1 MVAFRWEGL
10 TKYQEEVDKERR
22 WQEKLDIEKKDQELR
37 ERELELKEKTLDFK
51 ILKQGEEL
59 AAEVLKS
66 LGIFGYG
73 SLSSSNSSSK
83 SSSGGINLVD
93 GKVSQDSNTSFMNK
107 IKQAYPGVTDE
118 AFTRLLESTNLQPN
132 TMELLYNALN
142 KTSAARKKDNR
153 PVIMFETSTALAII
167 FPLAL
172 IFLDD
177 VILTQGKPFENVIEK
192 LSKRFPNGI
201 PDVIEQAIG
210 NIENLVTTSVDLGTF
225 KVLNPMA
232 DANDL
237 KFVREEM
244 FNTLNTRFMEFK
256 NRIAKASDKLNDI
269 DDKSKSRLDKALES
283 YLITLGNDFSTID
296 KKQGDFKRTELFYR
310 LGTSDLFNKVI
321 QNIPGKDFPNSF
333 KDSPLFKRPTQYF
346 FIPENLAK
354 QSGANSVE
362 IAKRLTELG
371 ILEDYNPKNPDNF
384 FSQYRIEGQTGSYPN
399 KPANLQLNIIPEG

>member
-1 MVAFRWEGL
+1 MVEFRWEGL
-10 TKYQEEVDKERR
+10 TKYQEETEKEKR

-59 AAEVLKS
+59 AAEVLNS
-66 LGIFGYG
+66 LGITAYG
-73 SLSSSNSSSK
+73 SLSSKTSSSK

-107 IKQAYPGVTDE
+107 IKKAYPGVTDE

-153 PVIMFETSTALAII
+153 PVLSREEIGT
-167 FPLAL
+167 
-172 IFLDD
+172 FLDD
-177 VILTQGKPFENVIEK
+177 VILTKGKPFENVIEK

-210 NIENLVTTSVDLGTF
+210 NIENLVTTSVDLGAF

-244 FNTLNTRFMEFK
+244 FNTLNTTFMEYK

-321 QNIPGKDFPNSF
+321 KLIPGKDFPNSF

-346 FIPENLAK
+346 FIPENLTK

-371 ILEDYNPKNPDNF
+371 ILEYYNENNPDNF
-384 FSQYRIEGQTGSYPN
+384 FSQYIIEGETGSYPN
-399 KPANLQLNIIPEG
+399 KPANLELNMIPEG

>member
-1 MVAFRWEGL
+1 MVEFRWEGL
-10 TKYQEEVDKERR
+10 TKYQEETEKEKR

-59 AAEVLKS
+59 AAEVLNS
-66 LGIFGYG
+66 LGITAYG
-73 SLSSSNSSSK
+73 SLSSKTSSSK

-107 IKQAYPGVTDE
+107 IKKAYPGVTDE

-153 PVIMFETSTALAII
+153 PVLSREEIGT
-167 FPLAL
+167 
-172 IFLDD
+172 FLDD
-177 VILTQGKPFENVIEK
+177 VILTKGKPFENVIEK

-210 NIENLVTTSVDLGTF
+210 NIENLVTTSVDLGAF

-232 DANDL
+232 DAND
-237 KFVREEM
+237 
-244 FNTLNTRFMEFK
+244 
-256 NRIAKASDKLNDI
+256 LNDI

-321 QNIPGKDFPNSF
+321 KLIPGKDFPNSF

-371 ILEDYNPKNPDNF
+371 ILEYYNENNPDNF
-384 FSQYRIEGQTGSYPN
+384 FSQYIIEGETGSYPN
-399 KPANLQLNIIPEG
+399 KPANLELNMIPEG

>member
-1 MVAFRWEGL
+1 MVEFRWEGL
-10 TKYQEEVDKERR
+10 TKYQEEVTQEKR

-51 ILKQGEEL
+51 ILKQGEDL

-66 LGIFGYG
+66 LGITAYG

-93 GKVSQDSNTSFMNK
+93 GKVDQSSNTIFKNK
-107 IKQAYPGVTDE
+107 IKDAYPGVTDE

-153 PVIMFETSTALAII
+153 PVLSREEIGT
-167 FPLAL
+167 
-172 IFLDD
+172 FLDD
-177 VILTQGKPFENVIEK
+177 AILTEGKPFENVIEK

-210 NIENLVTTSVDLGTF
+210 NIENLVTTSVDLGAF
-225 KVLNPMA
+225 ENLNPMA

-237 KFVREEM
+237 KFVRDEM
-244 FNTLNTRFMEFK
+244 FNTLNIRFVEFR
-256 NRIAKASDKLNDI
+256 NRIAKASDKLNNI

-283 YLITLGNDFSTID
+283 YLNTLGNDFSTIN
-296 KKQGDFKRTELFYR
+296 KKQGDYKRTELFYR

-384 FSQYRIEGQTGSYPN
+384 FSQYRIEGQTGSYQN
-399 KPANLQLNIIPEG
+399 KPANLELNIIPEG